1 MYRFIETLCIENGE
15 LKNVEYHNRR
25 MNETRRFFWNDSP
38 LLDVRNFVNPEGYEE
53 RTRCRLVYGH
63 EIESVEYF
71 PYTIRPVSSLKLIQ
85 DETIDYR
92 FKWADRSVLDRLF
105 AQREQAD
112 DVLIVRHGFLT
123 DTSIANIALWNGREW
138 HTPSSPLLNGTHRQR
153 LLNEGLV
160 TEYPIKAGQL
170 ADYTHIRLFNAM
182 IEFGELGL
190 SVENV
195 LE

>member
-1 MYRFIETLCIENGE
+1 MYRFIETLCIEKGE

-25 MNETRRFFWNDSP
+25 MNETRRFFWGDSP
-38 LLDVRNFVNPEGYEE
+38 LLDVRNFVNPEEYEE
-53 RTRCRLVYGH
+53 RTRCRLVYGYG
-63 EIESVEYF
+63 IESVEYF
-71 PYTIRPVSSLKLIQ
+71 PYTVRPVSSLKLIH

-92 FKWADRSVLDRLF
+92 FKWADRSVLDHLF
-105 AQREQAD
+105 VQRGQAD
-112 DVLIVRHGFLT
+112 DVLIVRNGLLT

-138 HTPSSPLLNGTHRQR
+138 HTPSFPLLNGTHRQR

-182 IEFGELGL
+182 IEFGELEL
-190 SVENV
+190 SVKNV

>member
-85 DETIDYR
+85 NETIDYR
-92 FKWADRSVLDRLF
+92 SNG
-105 AQREQAD
+105 QT
-112 DVLIVRHGFLT
+112 VRYSTACLH
-123 DTSIANIALWNGREW
+123 NGNRP
-138 HTPSSPLLNGTHRQR
+138 TMS
-153 LLNEGLV
+153 
-160 TEYPIKAGQL
+160 
-170 ADYTHIRLFNAM
+170 
-182 IEFGELGL
+182 
-190 SVENV
+190 
-195 LE
+195 